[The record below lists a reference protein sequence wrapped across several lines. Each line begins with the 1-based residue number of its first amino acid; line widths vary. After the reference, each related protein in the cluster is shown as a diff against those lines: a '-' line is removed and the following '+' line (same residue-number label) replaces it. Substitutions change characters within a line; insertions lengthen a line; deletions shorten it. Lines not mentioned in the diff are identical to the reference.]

1 MPRHFLSV
9 KTLMLISLLSLNLAA
24 CQSSDS
30 EDSPQNAQQAA
41 PKVDV
46 VSLIPQTVTIK
57 TELPAR
63 TVAFRQAEVR
73 PQVNGIIENR
83 LFEEGADVKSGQ
95 QLYQIDEA
103 PFQAALQMAKAELAS
118 ARANIQSTKA
128 RAERFKGLIDNKAIS
143 QQDYDDAQA
152 AYLQAQAEVA
162 VAQANIQTAEI
173 NLRYTKVNAPIDGR
187 IGRSNITEGALVT
200 AQQESPLTT
209 ITQIDPIYVDIS
221 QASKEVLRIRRQLL
235 SGRIAEEDAA
245 QVKLKLEDGSTF
257 QHQGELQFSEV
268 NVNESTGSLVM
279 RAKFPNPE
287 GLLLPGMYVKTV
299 INEGT
304 MPDAI
309 LVPHKAVMFSR
320 EGTASVMLVND
331 ENIVEQR
338 PIEVRQSIDHNWLVS
353 DGLSGGEKVVVEGLQ
368 KLPSILPWRLRL
380 ILKTLFSRLRSNHGK
395 IFY

>member
-9 KTLMLISLLSLNLAA
+9 KTLMVISLLSLNLAA

-221 QASKEVLRIRRQLL
+221 QASKEVLRLRRQLL

-368 KLPSILPWRLRL
+368 KIAVDSAVEIEIDTENSLQQ
-380 ILKTLFSRLRSNHGK
+380 TEE
-395 IFY
+395 

>member
-1 MPRHFLSV
+1 MPRHFLFV
-9 KTLMLISLLSLNLAA
+9 KTLMLISLLTLNMAA

-30 EDSPQNAQQAA
+30 EDAQQNTQQAV

-83 LFEEGADVKSGQ
+83 LFEEGADVKAGQ

-103 PFQAALQMAKAELAS
+103 PFQAALQMAKAELAR
-118 ARANIQSTKA
+118 AQANIQSTKA
-128 RAERFKGLIDNKAIS
+128 RADRFKGLIDNKAIS

-152 AYLQAQAEVA
+152 SYLQAQAEVA

-173 NLRYTKVNAPIDGR
+173 NLRYTKVTAPIDGR

-209 ITQIDPIYVDIS
+209 ITQTDPIYVDIS
-221 QASKEVLRIRRQLL
+221 QASKEVLRLRRQLL
-235 SGRIAEEDAA
+235 SGRIEEEDAA
-245 QVKLKLEDGSTF
+245 KVELKLEDGSTY

-268 NVNESTGSLVM
+268 NVNEDTGSLVM
-279 RAKFPNPE
+279 RAKFPNPD
-287 GLLLPGMYVKTV
+287 GLLLPGMYVKTE

-320 EGTASVMLVND
+320 EGTASVMLVNN

-368 KLPSILPWRLRL
+368 KIAVDSAVEIEIDTDTSLQQAEE
-380 ILKTLFSRLRSNHGK
+380 
-395 IFY
+395 

>member
-1 MPRHFLSV
+1 MPRHFLFV
-9 KTLMLISLLSLNLAA
+9 KTLMLISLLTLNMAA

-30 EDSPQNAQQAA
+30 EDAQQNTQQAV

-83 LFEEGADVKSGQ
+83 LFEEGADVKAGQ

-103 PFQAALQMAKAELAS
+103 PFQAALQMAKAELAR
-118 ARANIQSTKA
+118 AQANIQSTKA
-128 RAERFKGLIDNKAIS
+128 RADRFKGLIDNKAIS

-152 AYLQAQAEVA
+152 SYLQAQAEVA

-173 NLRYTKVNAPIDGR
+173 NLRYTKVTAPIDGR

-209 ITQIDPIYVDIS
+209 ITQTDPIYVDIS
-221 QASKEVLRIRRQLL
+221 QASKEVLRLRRQLL
-235 SGRIAEEDAA
+235 SGRIEEEDAA
-245 QVKLKLEDGSTF
+245 KVELKLEDGSTY

-268 NVNESTGSLVM
+268 NVNEDTGSLVM
-279 RAKFPNPE
+279 RAKFPNPD
-287 GLLLPGMYVKTV
+287 GLLLPGMYVKTE

-368 KLPSILPWRLRL
+368 KIAVDSAVEIEIDTDTSLQQAEE
-380 ILKTLFSRLRSNHGK
+380 
-395 IFY
+395 

>member
-187 IGRSNITEGALVT
+187 TGRSNITEGALVT

-221 QASKEVLRIRRQLL
+221 QASKEVLRLRRQLL

-368 KLPSILPWRLRL
+368 KIAVDSAVEIEIDTENSLQQAEE
-380 ILKTLFSRLRSNHGK
+380 
-395 IFY
+395 

>member
-9 KTLMLISLLSLNLAA
+9 KKLMLISLLTLNMAA

-30 EDSPQNAQQAA
+30 QDTQQNTQQAA

-73 PQVNGIIENR
+73 PQVNGIIQNR
-83 LFEEGADVKSGQ
+83 LFEEGADVKAGQ

-103 PFQAALQMAKAELAS
+103 PFQAALQMAKAELAR

-128 RAERFKGLIDNKAIS
+128 RAERFRGLIDNKAIS

-152 AYLQAQAEVA
+152 AYLQAQAEVS

-187 IGRSNITEGALVT
+187 IGRSTMTEGALVT

-209 ITQIDPIYVDIS
+209 ITQTDPIYVDIS
-221 QASKEVLRIRRQLL
+221 QASKEVLRLRRQLL
-235 SGRIAEEDAA
+235 SGRVSEEDTA
-245 QVKLKLEDGSTF
+245 QVKLTLEDGSTY

-268 NVNESTGSLVM
+268 NVNEDTGSLVM
-279 RAKFPNPE
+279 RAKFPNPD
-287 GLLLPGMYVKTV
+287 GLLLPGMYVKTE

-331 ENIVEQR
+331 DNIVEQR
-338 PIEVRQSIDHNWLVS
+338 PIAVRHSIGHKWLVS

-368 KLPSILPWRLRL
+368 KIA
-380 ILKTLFSRLRSNHGK
+380 
-395 IFY
+395 

>member
-9 KTLMLISLLSLNLAA
+9 KKLILISLLTLNMAA
-24 CQSSDS
+24 CQFSDS
-30 EDSPQNAQQAA
+30 QDAQQNTQQAA

-73 PQVNGIIENR
+73 PQVNGIIQNR
-83 LFEEGADVKSGQ
+83 LFEEGADVKAGQ

-103 PFQAALQMAKAELAS
+103 PFQAALQMAKAELAR

-152 AYLQAQAEVA
+152 AYLQAQAEVS

-187 IGRSNITEGALVT
+187 TGRSNITEGALVT

-209 ITQIDPIYVDIS
+209 ITQTDPIYVDIS
-221 QASKEVLRIRRQLL
+221 QASKEVLRLRRQLL
-235 SGRIAEEDAA
+235 SGRISEEDTV
-245 QVKLKLEDGSTF
+245 QVKLTLEDGSTY

-268 NVNESTGSLVM
+268 NVNEDTGSLVM
-279 RAKFPNPE
+279 RAKFPNPD
-287 GLLLPGMYVKTV
+287 GLLLPGMYVKTE

-368 KLPSILPWRLRL
+368 KIAVDSAVEIEIETETSLQQAQE
-380 ILKTLFSRLRSNHGK
+380 
-395 IFY
+395 

>member
-9 KTLMLISLLSLNLAA
+9 KKLMLISLLTLNMAA

-30 EDSPQNAQQAA
+30 QDTQQNTQQAA

-73 PQVNGIIENR
+73 PQVNGIIQNR
-83 LFEEGADVKSGQ
+83 LFEEGADVKAGQ

-103 PFQAALQMAKAELAS
+103 PFQAALQMAKAELAR

-128 RAERFKGLIDNKAIS
+128 RAERFRGLIDNKAIS

-152 AYLQAQAEVA
+152 AYLQAQAEVS

-187 IGRSNITEGALVT
+187 IGRSTMTEGALVT

-209 ITQIDPIYVDIS
+209 ITQTDPIYVDIS
-221 QASKEVLRIRRQLL
+221 QASKEVLRLRRQLL
-235 SGRIAEEDAA
+235 SGRVSEEDTA
-245 QVKLKLEDGSTF
+245 QVKLTLEDGSTY

-268 NVNESTGSLVM
+268 NVNEDTGSLVM
-279 RAKFPNPE
+279 RAKFPNPD
-287 GLLLPGMYVKTV
+287 GLLLPGMYVKTE

-331 ENIVEQR
+331 DNIVEQR
-338 PIEVRQSIDHNWLVS
+338 PIAVRHSIGHKWLVS

-368 KLPSILPWRLRL
+368 KIAVDSAVEIEIETETSLQQAQE
-380 ILKTLFSRLRSNHGK
+380 
-395 IFY
+395 

>member
-9 KTLMLISLLSLNLAA
+9 KKLMLISLLTLNMAA

-30 EDSPQNAQQAA
+30 QDTQQNTQQAA

-73 PQVNGIIENR
+73 PQVNGIIQNR
-83 LFEEGADVKSGQ
+83 LFEEGADVKAGQ

-103 PFQAALQMAKAELAS
+103 PFQAALQMAKAELAR

-128 RAERFKGLIDNKAIS
+128 RAERFRGLIDNKAIS

-152 AYLQAQAEVA
+152 AYLQAQAEVS

-187 IGRSNITEGALVT
+187 IGRSTMTEGALVT

-209 ITQIDPIYVDIS
+209 ITQTDPIYVDIS
-221 QASKEVLRIRRQLL
+221 QASKEVLRLRRQLL
-235 SGRIAEEDAA
+235 SGRVSEEDTA
-245 QVKLKLEDGSTF
+245 QVKLTLEDGSTY

-268 NVNESTGSLVM
+268 NVNEDTGSLVM
-279 RAKFPNPE
+279 RAKFPNPD
-287 GLLLPGMYVKTV
+287 GLLLPGMYVKTE

-331 ENIVEQR
+331 DNIVEQR
-338 PIEVRQSIDHNWLVS
+338 PIAVRHSIGHKWLVS

-368 KLPSILPWRLRL
+368 KIAVDSAVEIEIDTENSLQQAQE
-380 ILKTLFSRLRSNHGK
+380 
-395 IFY
+395 

>member
-9 KTLMLISLLSLNLAA
+9 KKLMLISLLTLNMAA

-30 EDSPQNAQQAA
+30 QDAQQNTQQAA

-73 PQVNGIIENR
+73 PQVNGIIQNR
-83 LFEEGADVKSGQ
+83 LFEEGADVKAGQ

-103 PFQAALQMAKAELAS
+103 PFQAALQMAKAELAR

-152 AYLQAQAEVA
+152 AYLQAQAEVS

-187 IGRSNITEGALVT
+187 TGRSNITEGALVT

-209 ITQIDPIYVDIS
+209 ITQTDPIYVDIS
-221 QASKEVLRIRRQLL
+221 QASKEVLRLRRQLL
-235 SGRIAEEDAA
+235 SGRISEEDTV
-245 QVKLKLEDGSTF
+245 QVKLTLEDGSTY
-257 QHQGELQFSEV
+257 QHQGELRFSEV
-268 NVNESTGSLVM
+268 NVNEDTGSLVM
-279 RAKFPNPE
+279 RAKFPNPD
-287 GLLLPGMYVKTV
+287 GLLLPGMYVKTE

-368 KLPSILPWRLRL
+368 KIAVDSAVEIEIETETSLQQAQE
-380 ILKTLFSRLRSNHGK
+380 
-395 IFY
+395 

>member
-9 KTLMLISLLSLNLAA
+9 KKLMLISLLTLNMAA
-24 CQSSDS
+24 CQFSDS
-30 EDSPQNAQQAA
+30 QDAQQNTQQAA

-46 VSLIPQTVTIK
+46 VNLIPQTVTIK

-73 PQVNGIIENR
+73 PQVNGIIQNR
-83 LFEEGADVKSGQ
+83 LFEEGADVKAGQ

-103 PFQAALQMAKAELAS
+103 PFQAALQMAKAELAR

-152 AYLQAQAEVA
+152 AYLQAQAEVS

-187 IGRSNITEGALVT
+187 TGRSNMTEGALVT

-209 ITQIDPIYVDIS
+209 ITQTDPIYVDIS
-221 QASKEVLRIRRQLL
+221 QASKEVLRLRRQLL
-235 SGRIAEEDAA
+235 SGRISEEDTV
-245 QVKLKLEDGSTF
+245 QVKLTLEDGSTY

-268 NVNESTGSLVM
+268 NVNEDTGSLVM
-279 RAKFPNPE
+279 RAKFPNPD
-287 GLLLPGMYVKTV
+287 GLLLPGMYVKTE

-368 KLPSILPWRLRL
+368 KIAVDSAVEIEIETETSLQQAQE
-380 ILKTLFSRLRSNHGK
+380 
-395 IFY
+395 

>member
-9 KTLMLISLLSLNLAA
+9 KKLMLISLLTLNMAA

-30 EDSPQNAQQAA
+30 QDAQQNTQQAA

-46 VSLIPQTVTIK
+46 VNLIPQTVTIK

-73 PQVNGIIENR
+73 PQVNGIIQNR
-83 LFEEGADVKSGQ
+83 LFEEGADVKAGQ

-103 PFQAALQMAKAELAS
+103 PFQAALQMAKAELAR

-152 AYLQAQAEVA
+152 AYLQAQAEVS

-187 IGRSNITEGALVT
+187 TGRSNITEGALVT

-209 ITQIDPIYVDIS
+209 ITQTDPIYVDIS
-221 QASKEVLRIRRQLL
+221 QASKEVLRLRRQLL
-235 SGRIAEEDAA
+235 SGRISEEDTV
-245 QVKLKLEDGSTF
+245 QVKLTLEDGSTY

-268 NVNESTGSLVM
+268 NVNEDTGSLVM
-279 RAKFPNPE
+279 RAKFPNPD
-287 GLLLPGMYVKTV
+287 GLLLPGMYVKTE

-331 ENIVEQR
+331 DNIVEQR
-338 PIEVRQSIDHNWLVS
+338 PIAVRHSIGHKWLVS

-368 KLPSILPWRLRL
+368 KIAVDSAVEIEIDTENSLQQAQE
-380 ILKTLFSRLRSNHGK
+380 
-395 IFY
+395 

>member
-9 KTLMLISLLSLNLAA
+9 KKLMLISLLTLNMAA
-24 CQSSDS
+24 CQFSDS
-30 EDSPQNAQQAA
+30 QDAQQNTQQAA

-73 PQVNGIIENR
+73 PQVNGIIQNR
-83 LFEEGADVKSGQ
+83 LFEEGADVKAGQ

-103 PFQAALQMAKAELAS
+103 PFQAALQMAKAELAR

-152 AYLQAQAEVA
+152 AYLQAQAEVS

-187 IGRSNITEGALVT
+187 TGRSNITEGALVT

-209 ITQIDPIYVDIS
+209 ITQTDPIYVDIS
-221 QASKEVLRIRRQLL
+221 QASKEVLRLRRQLL
-235 SGRIAEEDAA
+235 SGRISEEDTV
-245 QVKLKLEDGSTF
+245 QVKLTLEDGSTY

-268 NVNESTGSLVM
+268 NVNEDTGSLVM
-279 RAKFPNPE
+279 RAKFPNPD
-287 GLLLPGMYVKTV
+287 GLLLPGMYVKTE

-368 KLPSILPWRLRL
+368 KIAVDSAVEIEIETETSLQQAQE
-380 ILKTLFSRLRSNHGK
+380 
-395 IFY
+395 

>member
-95 QLYQIDEA
+95 QLYQIDEG

-152 AYLQAQAEVA
+152 SYLQAQAEVA

-221 QASKEVLRIRRQLL
+221 QASKEVLRLRRQLL

-245 QVKLKLEDGSTF
+245 QVKLKLEDGSTY

-368 KLPSILPWRLRL
+368 KIAVDSAVEIEIDTENSLQQAEE
-380 ILKTLFSRLRSNHGK
+380 
-395 IFY
+395 

>member
-1 MPRHFLSV
+1 MPRHFSSV
-9 KTLMLISLLSLNLAA
+9 KTLMLISLLALNMAA

-30 EDSPQNAQQAA
+30 EDAQQNTQQAA

-83 LFEEGADVKSGQ
+83 LFEEGADVKAGQ

-103 PFQAALQMAKAELAS
+103 PFQAALQMAKAELAR
-118 ARANIQSTKA
+118 AQANIQSTKA
-128 RAERFKGLIDNKAIS
+128 RADRFKGLIDNKAIS

-152 AYLQAQAEVA
+152 SYLQAQAEVS

-209 ITQIDPIYVDIS
+209 ITQTDPIYVDIS
-221 QASKEVLRIRRQLL
+221 QASKEVLRLRRQLL
-235 SGRIAEEDAA
+235 SGRISEEDAA
-245 QVKLKLEDGSTF
+245 QVKLKLEDGSTY

-268 NVNESTGSLVM
+268 NVNEDTGSLVM
-279 RAKFPNPE
+279 RAKFPNPD
-287 GLLLPGMYVKTV
+287 GLLLPGMYVKTE

-338 PIEVRQSIDHNWLVS
+338 PIEVRQSIEHNWLVS

-368 KLPSILPWRLRL
+368 KIAVDSAVEIEIDTETSLQQAEE
-380 ILKTLFSRLRSNHGK
+380 
-395 IFY
+395 

>member
-221 QASKEVLRIRRQLL
+221 QASKEVLRLRRQLI

-245 QVKLKLEDGSTF
+245 QVKLKLEDGSTY

-368 KLPSILPWRLRL
+368 KIAVDSAVEIEIETETSLQQAQE
-380 ILKTLFSRLRSNHGK
+380 
-395 IFY
+395 

>member
-9 KTLMLISLLSLNLAA
+9 KKLMLISLLTLNMAA

-30 EDSPQNAQQAA
+30 QDAQQNTQQAA

-46 VSLIPQTVTIK
+46 VNLIPQTVTIK

-73 PQVNGIIENR
+73 PQVNGIIQNR
-83 LFEEGADVKSGQ
+83 LFEEGADVKAGQ

-103 PFQAALQMAKAELAS
+103 PFQAALQMAKAELAR

-152 AYLQAQAEVA
+152 AYLQAQAEVS

-187 IGRSNITEGALVT
+187 IGRSTMTEGALVT

-209 ITQIDPIYVDIS
+209 ITQTDPIYVDIS
-221 QASKEVLRIRRQLL
+221 QASKEVLRLRRQLL
-235 SGRIAEEDAA
+235 SGRISEEDTV
-245 QVKLKLEDGSTF
+245 QVKLTLEDGSTY

-268 NVNESTGSLVM
+268 NVNEDTGSLVM
-279 RAKFPNPE
+279 RAKFPNPD
-287 GLLLPGMYVKTV
+287 GLLLPGMYVKTE

-368 KLPSILPWRLRL
+368 KIAVDSAVEIEIETETSLQQAQE
-380 ILKTLFSRLRSNHGK
+380 
-395 IFY
+395 

>member
-30 EDSPQNAQQAA
+30 QDTQQNTQQAA

-73 PQVNGIIENR
+73 PQVNGIIQNR
-83 LFEEGADVKSGQ
+83 LFEEGADVKAGQ

-103 PFQAALQMAKAELAS
+103 PFQAALQMAKAELAR

-128 RAERFKGLIDNKAIS
+128 RAERFRGLIDNKAIS

-152 AYLQAQAEVA
+152 AYLQAQAEVS

-187 IGRSNITEGALVT
+187 IGRSTMTEGALVT

-209 ITQIDPIYVDIS
+209 ITQTDPIYVDIS
-221 QASKEVLRIRRQLL
+221 QASKEVLRLRRQLL
-235 SGRIAEEDAA
+235 SGRVSEEDTA
-245 QVKLKLEDGSTF
+245 QVKLTLEDGSTY

-268 NVNESTGSLVM
+268 NVNEDTGSLVM
-279 RAKFPNPE
+279 RAKFPNPD
-287 GLLLPGMYVKTV
+287 GLLLPGMYVKTE

-331 ENIVEQR
+331 DNIVEQR
-338 PIEVRQSIDHNWLVS
+338 PIAVRHSIGHKWLVS

-368 KLPSILPWRLRL
+368 KIAVDSAVEIEIDTENSLQQAQE
-380 ILKTLFSRLRSNHGK
+380 
-395 IFY
+395 

>member
-221 QASKEVLRIRRQLL
+221 QASKEVLRLRRQLL

-368 KLPSILPWRLRL
+368 KIAVDSAVEIEIETETSLQQAQE
-380 ILKTLFSRLRSNHGK
+380 
-395 IFY
+395 

>member
-9 KTLMLISLLSLNLAA
+9 KTLMVISLLSLNLAA

-152 AYLQAQAEVA
+152 SYLQAQAEVA

-209 ITQIDPIYVDIS
+209 ITQTDPIYVDIS
-221 QASKEVLRIRRQLL
+221 QASKEVLRLRRQLL
-235 SGRIAEEDAA
+235 SGRIAEQDAA
-245 QVKLKLEDGSTF
+245 QVKLKLEDGSTY

-368 KLPSILPWRLRL
+368 KIAVDSAVEIEIDTENSLQQAEE
-380 ILKTLFSRLRSNHGK
+380 
-395 IFY
+395 

>member
-221 QASKEVLRIRRQLL
+221 QASKEVLRLRRQLL

-368 KLPSILPWRLRL
+368 KIAVDSAVEIEIDTENSLQQAEE
-380 ILKTLFSRLRSNHGK
+380 
-395 IFY
+395 

>member
-221 QASKEVLRIRRQLL
+221 QASKEVLRLRRQLL

-245 QVKLKLEDGSTF
+245 QVKLKLEDGSTY

-304 MPDAI
+304 IPDAI
-309 LVPHKAVMFSR
+309 LVQHKAVMFSR

-353 DGLSGGEKVVVEGLQ
+353 EGLSGGEKVVVEGLQ
-368 KLPSILPWRLRL
+368 KIAVDSAVEIEIDTENSLQQAEE
-380 ILKTLFSRLRSNHGK
+380 
-395 IFY
+395 

>member
-221 QASKEVLRIRRQLL
+221 QASKEVLRLRRQLI

-245 QVKLKLEDGSTF
+245 QVKLKLEDGSTY

-368 KLPSILPWRLRL
+368 KIAVDSAVEIEIDTENSLQQAEE
-380 ILKTLFSRLRSNHGK
+380 
-395 IFY
+395 

>member
-221 QASKEVLRIRRQLL
+221 QASKEVLRLRRQLL

-245 QVKLKLEDGSTF
+245 QVKLKLEDGSTY

-304 MPDAI
+304 IPDAI

-353 DGLSGGEKVVVEGLQ
+353 EGLSGGEKVVVEGLQ
-368 KLPSILPWRLRL
+368 KIAVDSAVEIEIDTENSLQQAEE
-380 ILKTLFSRLRSNHGK
+380 
-395 IFY
+395 

>member
-9 KTLMLISLLSLNLAA
+9 KKLMLISLLTLNMAA

-30 EDSPQNAQQAA
+30 QDAQQNTQQAA

-46 VSLIPQTVTIK
+46 VNLIPQTVTIK

-73 PQVNGIIENR
+73 PQVNGIIQNR
-83 LFEEGADVKSGQ
+83 LFEEGADVKAGQ

-103 PFQAALQMAKAELAS
+103 PFQAALQMAKAELAR

-128 RAERFKGLIDNKAIS
+128 RAERFRGLIDNKAIS

-152 AYLQAQAEVA
+152 AYLQAQAEVS

-187 IGRSNITEGALVT
+187 TGRSNITEGALVT

-209 ITQIDPIYVDIS
+209 ITQTDPIYVDIS
-221 QASKEVLRIRRQLL
+221 QASKEVLRLRRQLL
-235 SGRIAEEDAA
+235 SGRISEEDTV
-245 QVKLKLEDGSTF
+245 QVKLTLEDGSTY

-268 NVNESTGSLVM
+268 NVNEDTGSLVM
-279 RAKFPNPE
+279 RAKFPNPD
-287 GLLLPGMYVKTV
+287 GLLLPGMYVKTE

-368 KLPSILPWRLRL
+368 KIAVDSAVEIEIETETSLQQAQE
-380 ILKTLFSRLRSNHGK
+380 
-395 IFY
+395 